1 MGTFFSCFQQNQ
13 TDLDS
18 LLIEH
23 ELTEVSNTEQDAIN
37 YLIFE
42 RLNNIEENIK
52 SLSDDI
58 HLLHKS
64 NHQSSSK

>member
-1 MGTFFSCFQQNQ
+1 MGTLLSCFQKNRNS
-13 TDLDS
+13 LDS

-23 ELTEVSNTEQDAIN
+23 ELTAVSNTEQDAIN
-37 YLIFE
+37 YLIVE

>member
-1 MGTFFSCFQQNQ
+1 MGTLLSCFQHTQ
-13 TDLDS
+13 TDLDT

-23 ELTEVSNTEQDAIN
+23 ELTDVLNSEQDSIN
-37 YLIFE
+37 YLIVE

>member
-1 MGTFFSCFQQNQ
+1 MGTLLSCFQHTQ
-13 TDLDS
+13 TDLDT
-18 LLIEH
+18 LLIDR
-23 ELTEVSNTEQDAIN
+23 ELTAVSNSEQDSIN

>member
-1 MGTFFSCFQQNQ
+1 MGTLFSCFQQKDN
-13 TDLDS
+13 DLDS
-18 LLIEH
+18 MLIEH

-37 YLIFE
+37 YLIVE

-52 SLSDDI
+52 SLSEDI

>member
-1 MGTFFSCFQQNQ
+1 MGTLFRCFQKKN
-13 TDLDS
+13 DLDS
-18 LLIEH
+18 LLIDH
-23 ELTEVSNTEQDAIN
+23 ELTEILNTEQDSIN

-42 RLNNIEENIK
+42 RLNNIEDNIK

-58 HLLHKS
+58 HVLHKS

>member
-1 MGTFFSCFQQNQ
+1 MGTLLSCFQHTQ
-13 TDLDS
+13 TDLDT
-18 LLIEH
+18 LLIE
-23 ELTEVSNTEQDAIN
+23 QDSIN

>member
-1 MGTFFSCFQQNQ
+1 MGTLLSCFQKNRNS
-13 TDLDS
+13 LDS

-23 ELTEVSNTEQDAIN
+23 ELTAVSNTEQDAIN
-37 YLIFE
+37 YLIVE

-52 SLSDDI
+52 SLSEDI

>member
-1 MGTFFSCFQQNQ
+1 MGALLSCLQLNRNN
-13 TDLDS
+13 LDS

-23 ELTEVSNTEQDAIN
+23 ELTAVSNTEQDAIN

-52 SLSDDI
+52 SLSDDV

>member
-1 MGTFFSCFQQNQ
+1 MGTLLSCFQKNRNS
-13 TDLDS
+13 LDS

-23 ELTEVSNTEQDAIN
+23 ELTAVSNTEQDAIN
-37 YLIFE
+37 YLIVE

-52 SLSDDI
+52 SLSEDI
-58 HLLHKS
+58 HVLHKS

>member
-1 MGTFFSCFQQNQ
+1 MGTLFSCFQKKN
-13 TDLDS
+13 DLDS
-18 LLIEH
+18 LLIDH
-23 ELTEVSNTEQDAIN
+23 ELTEILNTEQDSIN

-42 RLNNIEENIK
+42 RLNNIEDNIK

-58 HLLHKS
+58 HVLHKS